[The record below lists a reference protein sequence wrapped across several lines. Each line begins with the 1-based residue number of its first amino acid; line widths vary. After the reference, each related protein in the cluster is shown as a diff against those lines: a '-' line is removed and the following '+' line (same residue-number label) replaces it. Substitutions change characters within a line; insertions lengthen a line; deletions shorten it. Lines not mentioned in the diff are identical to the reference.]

1 MSDQVI
7 TNRPRSLFIM
17 HAATLFAEAHTKV
30 HGVTFWV
37 SLVRAPDPAL
47 SVNLRWLLCVPLWF
61 SCGSVAA
68 PRAVG
73 VFLWVCLV
81 VAAGR
86 PDARPD
92 AGAPLETRSL
102 FVGRSGELMH
112 NLRPHTGDSMVGSCV
127 WTTTL
132 AAWSCATPVPYISC
146 SRTVLFV
153 LTSVSLLLL
162 CQGRAAHIVWK
173 EQPVIDR
180 TKNKTSSLQ
189 RNHDVLCCFL
199 RRPVQM
205 DNMQPSRIK
214 ITDLNPNLTCPLCAG
229 YLIDATTIVECL
241 HSCE

>member
-1 MSDQVI
+1 MRVLQSGAGLSGPLALGPRWGSWGLRGLWSVDDADKKKHLQGEGGSAAASHSHQCDKIERKAKTEMRVRSRGGTRARRRWSRPDTPHAPRTRRQNNTTWSKMGGPLTGLKKKPFSGAAANSAQVQIIYLDRCLEEKRTLMSDQVI
-7 TNRPRSLFIM
+7 TYRPRSLFIM

-92 AGAPLETRSL
+92 AGAPL
-102 FVGRSGELMH
+102 
-112 NLRPHTGDSMVGSCV
+112 
-127 WTTTL
+127 
-132 AAWSCATPVPYISC
+132 
-146 SRTVLFV
+146 
-153 LTSVSLLLL
+153 
-162 CQGRAAHIVWK
+162 
-173 EQPVIDR
+173 
-180 TKNKTSSLQ
+180 
-189 RNHDVLCCFL
+189 
-199 RRPVQM
+199 
-205 DNMQPSRIK
+205 
-214 ITDLNPNLTCPLCAG
+214 
-229 YLIDATTIVECL
+229 
-241 HSCE
+241 